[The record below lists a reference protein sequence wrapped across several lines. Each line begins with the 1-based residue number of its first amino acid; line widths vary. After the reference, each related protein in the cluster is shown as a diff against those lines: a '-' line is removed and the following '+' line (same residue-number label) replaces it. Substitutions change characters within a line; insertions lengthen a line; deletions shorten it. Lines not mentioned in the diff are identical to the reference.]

1 MLSRNDDRYQHV
13 IEIARQFG
21 IFDCIPCARA
31 IRAFLTEQHIPHIHL
46 QLDTGSQDPIYGRIY
61 DDSLDELIATTGHHE
76 GIAIMLDGQ
85 ELIVDNLHPEG
96 LPRSMWLQNLYSPIL
111 ELDKS
116 YQITETIYE

>member
-1 MLSRNDDRYQHV
+1 MLSRNDDRYQYV

-31 IRAFLTEQHIPHIHL
+31 IQVFLMEQRIPHIHI
-46 QLDTGSQDPIYGRIY
+46 QLDTGSQNPIYGRIY

-76 GIAIMLDGQ
+76 GIAIMIDEQ

-96 LPRSMWLQNLYSPIL
+96 LPRSTWLQNLYSPIL
-111 ELDKS
+111 ELDQS